1 MGDWKSD
8 EVMGSVDAYTE
19 GTFGVAT
26 VEAVSDLPS
35 VMDVGNGIPEHL
47 VQMFVD
53 TPVSETTER
62 MALVDIICKYSDF
75 FATPEMG
82 VSSKLGFTTDMVHY
96 IDTGD
101 ASPFKLP
108 YRRASLSHK
117 DSLE

>member
-1 MGDWKSD
+1 
-8 EVMGSVDAYTE
+8 
-19 GTFGVAT
+19 
-26 VEAVSDLPS
+26 
-35 VMDVGNGIPEHL
+35 
-47 VQMFVD
+47 MFVD
-53 TPVSETTER
+53 TPVSEPTER
-62 MALVDIICKYSDF
+62 MALLNIICKYSDV

-117 DSLE
+117 ASLE